1 MRVADIGCLLL
12 LAVHA
17 SLQSG
22 AAAQEIRI
30 LHQWAETDARDR
42 TARIFAQEAEM
53 RSHGLKF
60 RVHPNSSLDIKPREQ
75 LEALQSG
82 KLEMAVYPL
91 VYAVSKVPEFSLAGL
106 PGIVPN
112 LAASQ
117 ALKSSEIFEVLQSIA
132 ERNGIRI
139 LALLWNPGGF
149 LARSQEISAPG
160 SVQGLRMRVSDPLFG
175 LMLKEAGATVTTM
188 PSSEIYAGMKSGSL
202 DAVVT
207 TYETILSQKIYEHAK
222 FATVGSPSLFMGFS
236 PLVMSQSTWMKLTP
250 EQQTAVEEAAAV
262 ADSYYE
268 AAQRDVERRLVT
280 TLKAAGVSVRSMSK
294 EDYLAWMK
302 LAQQTAWLEYTKINP
317 LAQELLIG
325 LVRNFLASAEE
336 KEEK

>member
-1 MRVADIGCLLL
+1 MRPAHIACLLL
-12 LAVHA
+12 MAMHA

-22 AAAQEIRI
+22 AAAQEIKI

-53 RSHGLKF
+53 RSRGLKF
-60 RVHPNSSLDIKPREQ
+60 RVHPNSSLDIKPRDQ
-75 LEALQSG
+75 LDALQSG

-132 ERNGIRI
+132 EKNGIRI

-207 TYETILSQKIYEHAK
+207 TYETILSQKIYEQAK

-236 PLVMSQSTWMKLTP
+236 PLVMSQTTWMKLTP
-250 EQQTAVEEAAAV
+250 EQQTAVEDAAAV

-280 TLKAAGVSVRSMSK
+280 TLKAAGVSVRSMSR

-302 LAQQTAWLEYTKINP
+302 LAQQTAWLEYTRINP

-336 KEEK
+336 K